1 MSKIF
6 ANPHKILLRL
16 VGLNI
21 AFDVLSIPLWIALS
35 FMTNA
40 LSTPS
45 LSVDNSIAIVDA
57 ATAATLFAVA
67 FVGIIR
73 SKKWGS
79 YLAVVTT
86 LGQRV
91 AGYFIFGL
99 NAGMAIEIVWSI
111 LIIYFACKAI
121 QQPAQTPKPAD
132 SVQ

>member
-1 MSKIF
+1 MSEIF

-21 AFDVLSIPLWIALS
+21 AFDVLSIPLWTALS

-45 LSVDNSIAIVDA
+45 LYVDTSVAIVDA
-57 ATAATLFAVA
+57 VTAATLFAVA

-99 NAGMAIEIVWSI
+99 NIGMAIEIVWSI

-121 QQPAQTPKPAD
+121 QQLSQTPKPAD
-132 SVQ
+132 QVQ